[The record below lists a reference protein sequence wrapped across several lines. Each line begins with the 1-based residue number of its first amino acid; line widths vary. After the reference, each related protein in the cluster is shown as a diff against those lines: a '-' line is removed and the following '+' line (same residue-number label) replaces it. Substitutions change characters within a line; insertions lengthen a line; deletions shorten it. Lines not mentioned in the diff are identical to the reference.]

1 MTPSS
6 GRAHLL
12 LKVQLIAQL
21 VLMVSGTKFAK
32 DHRHIVYRNHFLSD
46 HVRLRTPMVRK
57 HPSLLAQRP
66 RRRRE
71 WIDSP
76 VWKRQNRVLEHLQ
89 CAANGDESNCEE
101 GEPSSSPSSVP
112 PPAQNEVDLFRDTG
126 LRYMGYANEAGEAF
140 RAFIGASGVLV
151 SYAIASGYVVSDSI
165 YQGYMTAKHLVKWCI
180 LYTGSSDD
188 ICSHNKY
195 EMPLFIQKKKDGATD
210 GNSTKMRI
218 AMATA
223 ESLVWQSLA
232 SVIIPGFTIN
242 RCVALAH
249 FLLASLFR
257 QEVFGGISTE
267 TTEKLD
273 HWGPTLFGLAMIPV
287 IVRPID
293 STVEKTF
300 ERHVRPAIKKFLDEY
315 EAREIARLEELK

>member
-165 YQGYMTAKHLVKWCI
+165 YQGYMTAKHL
-180 LYTGSSDD
+180 
-188 ICSHNKY
+188 
-195 EMPLFIQKKKDGATD
+195 KKDGATD